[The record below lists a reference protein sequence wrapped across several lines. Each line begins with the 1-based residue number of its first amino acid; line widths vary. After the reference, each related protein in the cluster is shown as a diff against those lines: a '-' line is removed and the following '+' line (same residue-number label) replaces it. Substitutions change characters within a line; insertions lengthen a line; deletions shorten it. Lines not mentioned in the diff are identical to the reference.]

1 MWKSLLMIIGL
12 GIYEFFKF
20 LRRRFI
26 WLVLLIAVWIVRHY
40 DLIEKARP
48 LFRQCNTSGGNVVL
62 IIGCA
67 VAGIALGSLFTGII
81 MASRDRSKIRAEYQ
95 RAYESLNR

>member
-1 MWKSLLMIIGL
+1 MFNSFLMLIGL
-12 GIYEFFKF
+12 GIYELFKF
-20 LRRRFI
+20 LKRQVVWIPLLVVI
-26 WLVLLIAVWIVRHY
+26 WLVRHY

-62 IIGCA
+62 IIGC
-67 VAGIALGSLFTGII
+67 VLAGIALGSLFTGII

-95 RAYESLNR
+95 RAYEARHY